1 MTSKDNLTLKDKL
14 KLLEKGR
21 NFIDYQNIT
30 KKELQDELTKPKPI
44 IQVSSEINLLD
55 GIIGWLSCS
64 KVKRVKDIKNKITDL
79 FELKQIET
87 AY

>member
-1 MTSKDNLTLKDKL
+1 M
-14 KLLEKGR
+14 
-21 NFIDYQNIT
+21 T

-55 GIIGWLSCS
+55 GVIDWLSCS
-64 KVKRVKDIKNKITDL
+64 KAKGIKDVKNKITDL

-87 AY
+87 A